1 MMRSYG
7 ASSCTS
13 LSTLA
18 MRLSMPGIGGGGV
31 GRGGDKGRGK
41 KENVKKCRRGE
52 REKREGERR

>member
-18 MRLSMPGIGGGGV
+18 MRLSMPGGGGRAGK
-31 GRGGDKGRGK
+31 GRGGGK
-41 KENVKKCRRGE
+41 EESVKVKEN
-52 REKREGERR
+52 